1 MEKPLIPHLTEWI
14 KRKEGRHMKKIEAYI
29 RPEKLEEIK
38 EVIDKLNLNG
48 LSVMQVM
55 GCGNQKGWTEFV
67 RGVEV
72 DYNFLTKIKIE
83 TVVPD
88 EQAEAVVA
96 CITDRAYTGEFGDGK
111 IFISNVQDAIRI
123 RTGERGVNAV
133 K

>member
-1 MEKPLIPHLTEWI
+1 
-14 KRKEGRHMKKIEAYI
+14 MKKIEAYI

-88 EQAEAVVA
+88 EQAEAVAPVSQ
-96 CITDRAYTGEFGDGK
+96 TGLYRRIWRWED
-111 IFISNVQDAIRI
+111 IYIRCTRCIRI
-123 RTGERGVNAV
+123 RTGERGVDAV

>member
-1 MEKPLIPHLTEWI
+1 
-14 KRKEGRHMKKIEAYI
+14 MKKIEAYI

-38 EVIDKLNLNG
+38 EVMDKLNLNG
-48 LSVMQVM
+48 MSVMQVM

-83 TVVPD
+83 TVVSD
-88 EQAEAVVA
+88 EQVDAVVD
-96 CITDRAYTGEFGDGK
+96 CIVEKAYTGEFGDGK
-111 IFISNVQDAIRI
+111 IFISEVQDAIRI
-123 RTGERGVNAV
+123 RTGERGVAAV